1 MDKDKLG
8 KNWLIDSL
16 INQQRES
23 VNETDHSSNKFNCES
38 PELNICKSDRSTTED
53 RFHKGEL
60 QVRYNSGIAEV
71 NLTYMGRS
79 MGEIW

>member
-1 MDKDKLG
+1 MANLDRDR
-8 KNWLIDSL
+8 LIDSL
-16 INQQRES
+16 INRQSES
-23 VNETDHSSNKFNCES
+23 VNEIDHSSDKFSCES
-38 PELNICKSDRSTTED
+38 PELKIYNSDRSTTED